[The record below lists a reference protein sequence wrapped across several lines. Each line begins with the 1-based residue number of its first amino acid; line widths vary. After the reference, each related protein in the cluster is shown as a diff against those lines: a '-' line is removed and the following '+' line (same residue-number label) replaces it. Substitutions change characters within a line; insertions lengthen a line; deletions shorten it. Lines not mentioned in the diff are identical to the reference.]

1 MFCNQIYELSQ
12 DLRDGMIAA
21 VMLPFVVIWLVGGF
35 ILWIGSWGFIDVD
48 LVYPMILIIMGLQGF
63 GDIPGL
69 TYQIVK
75 ELADSVGD
83 CLNPK
88 LISYLGDDLKDII
101 HST

>member
-1 MFCNQIYELSQ
+1 
-12 DLRDGMIAA
+12 
-21 VMLPFVVIWLVGGF
+21 
-35 ILWIGSWGFIDVD
+35 
-48 LVYPMILIIMGLQGF
+48 MILIIMGLQGF